1 MAKVNIC
8 VCVKNRQRFLETVFH
23 SLVTQTYEDLKI
35 LGCDGISQDDT
46 MSELFYIQQGTH
58 EKVIAWHTEEEGYV
72 NTHNFI
78 LSKID
83 DDCEYVGFVESDDLV
98 DENKVKYQVEYLE
111 AHPEVDV
118 VSSCV
123 VFSDKKILINT
134 YMELNDDQITEG
146 LKKGI
151 PMSTICHFPSCIF
164 RRKVLEKFINGK
176 YFYDE
181 YDNGMCGEGFLY
193 TLHFL
198 GYKFAN
204 IPTTIYLYRRG
215 LDPNSMSNTMV
226 PEFANAI
233 DSLLYENKREYI
245 MELFNKYNGKP
256 TKKTT
261 SKKKVEK
268 KEEDENPKVEVL
280 DEVKV
285 EEPVVEEASKKKR
298 GRPKKTQE

>member
-1 MAKVNIC
+1 MAKVNVC
-8 VCVKNRQRFLETVFH
+8 VCLKNRKPLMETTFH
-23 SLVTQTYEDLKI
+23 SLVVQTYDNYKV
-35 LGCDGISQDDT
+35 LGCDGLSQDDSMT
-46 MSELFYIQQGTH
+46 DLYYTQVGTNG
-58 EKVIAWHTEEEGYV
+58 KVVAWQTESEGYV

-83 DDCEYVGFVESDDLV
+83 DDCEYICFVESDDVV
-98 DENKVKYQVEYLE
+98 DENKLLYQTEFLDL
-111 AHPEVDV
+111 HPDVDV

-123 VFSDKKILINT
+123 VFSDKKVLVNT
-134 YMELNDDQITEG
+134 YVELNDEQITEG

-151 PMSTICHFPSCIF
+151 PMSTICHFPSCMF
-164 RRKVLEKFINGK
+164 RRRVLEKFINSK

-181 YDNGMCGEGFLY
+181 YDSGMCGEGFLY

-285 EEPVVEEASKKKR
+285 EEPVVDEAPKKKR